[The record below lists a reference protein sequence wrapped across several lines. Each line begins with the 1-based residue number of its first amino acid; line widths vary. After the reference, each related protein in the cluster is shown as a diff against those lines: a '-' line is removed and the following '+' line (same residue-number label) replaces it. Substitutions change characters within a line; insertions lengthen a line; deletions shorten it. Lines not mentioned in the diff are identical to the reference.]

1 MESMCRTVLLGI
13 AMRRHIARDR
23 SLTQTRVGAR
33 TRDFSQQVPFLI
45 GLIAILIQGLLVQT
59 HIHDPQTRAGV
70 QSASV
75 AAYLVRVGH
84 ADLIETTR
92 TTGGIPNPPDNDPAL
107 CPLCQE
113 ISLSGQFLHD
123 NVLMFS
129 LPHLAS
135 HRFATFA
142 ETTAFARFASHI
154 WYGRAPPQS

>member
-1 MESMCRTVLLGI
+1 
-13 AMRRHIARDR
+13 MRVRAR
-23 SLTQTRVGAR
+23 S
-33 TRDFSQQVPFLI
+33 RDFSQQVPFLI

-59 HIHDPQTRAGV
+59 HIPDPQTRAGA
-70 QSASV
+70 QSASA
-75 AAYLVRVGH
+75 AAYLVDVGQ
-84 ADLIETTR
+84 ADLVETTR
-92 TTGGIPNPPDNDPAL
+92 AAGGIPSPPDNDPAL

-142 ETTAFARFASHI
+142 ETVAFARFASHI
-154 WYGRAPPQS
+154 WHGRAPPQS